1 MAPVLNKNSQTGVI
15 MQAVQFESFGESSV
29 LKVAELP
36 RPKPRGNEVLI
47 EVAAAGV
54 SYVDVRQRQGAY
66 NRSETRV
73 GGVQLPNVPG
83 LQAVGRVVDVGP
95 EADSALKGRKVVA
108 AVDKGA
114 YAEYLIAPSTLCV
127 TVPEGLDDAT
137 LAVLPMQG
145 LTAYCLLTKSTQLRA
160 GESVL
165 IHAAGSG
172 VGALAVQIAKILGA
186 GKICNCQQ
194 FGEAR
199 LCAHLGRGCRHR
211 LQRRGLD
218 PAGAGCDIR

>member
-1 MAPVLNKNSQTGVI
+1 
-15 MQAVQFESFGESSV
+15 MQAIQIEQFGHSSV

-36 RPKPRGNEVLI
+36 RPRPRGNEALI
-47 EVAAAGV
+47 QVTAAGV

-66 NRSETRV
+66 NKSETRV
-73 GGVQLPNVPG
+73 GGVDLPNVPG
-83 LQAVGRVVDVGP
+83 LQAVGLVVELGP
-95 EADSALKGRKVVA
+95 EADPALKGRKVVA

-114 YAEYLIAPSTLCV
+114 YAEFMIAPSPLCV
-127 TVPEGLDDAT
+127 TVPDGLDDAV

-186 GKICNCQQ
+186 GKII
-194 FGEAR
+194 ATASTPDTWASSPSR
-199 LCAHLGRGCRHR
+199 
-211 LQRRGLD
+211 
-218 PAGAGCDIR
+218 